1 VRTRRRYGRGALAAR
16 LGTGVLAALLLGG
29 CVGQH
34 AVDQNA
40 GGSLRFV
47 QGDGQVRILH
57 TGERPAAP
65 AVTGPTL
72 AGSTYRLAAHRGD
85 VVVVNFWGSW
95 CGPCRAEARDL
106 QRVYATQR
114 STGVQFVG
122 VDLKDDRDTARAFQ
136 QNFGV
141 GYPSIF
147 DRSGRVALQFRATPP
162 NAIPATIIID
172 RSGRVAALLRRPTT
186 AAELGSIVR
195 AVAQEQQ

>member
-1 VRTRRRYGRGALAAR
+1 VSTRSSRAARALAR
-16 LGTGVLAALLLGG
+16 LAAPLVVAVLAGG
-29 CVGQH
+29 CAGQH
-34 AVDQNA
+34 AVDQTA

-47 QGDGQVRILH
+47 QGDGQVRVLR

-65 AVTGPTL
+65 DITGPTL
-72 AGSTYRLAAHRGD
+72 EGSTFRLSQDRGD

-106 QRVYATQR
+106 QRVYAQ
-114 STGVQFVG
+114 SKASGVRFVG

-141 GYPSIF
+141 TYPSIF
-147 DRSGRVALQFRATPP
+147 DRSGRIALQFRSTPP
-162 NAIPATIIID
+162 NAIPATIVID
-172 RSGRVAALLRRPTT
+172 RSGHIAALMRRPTT

-195 AVAQEQQ
+195 AVGQEQR